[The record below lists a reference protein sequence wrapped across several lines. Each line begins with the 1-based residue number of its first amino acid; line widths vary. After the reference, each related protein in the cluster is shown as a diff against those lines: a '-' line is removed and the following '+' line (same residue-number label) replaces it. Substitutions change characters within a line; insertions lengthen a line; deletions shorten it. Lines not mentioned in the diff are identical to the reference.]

1 MLQVGK
7 YQKYLI
13 GLWLCIS
20 VNLFSSLWL
29 TILWRISDSLQR
41 SQMVWY
47 ISGFPQILNYE
58 AVNILQFWMLDNER
72 NGIIIWPECILCASF
87 MSPCLQLEPLQMI
100 IWCTAFI
107 YTHYKKNRHYTLLGS
122 NYKQVPFV
130 HVHGK
135 WHKPVIGV
143 YSGMQVYG

>member
-1 MLQVGK
+1 
-7 YQKYLI
+7 
-13 GLWLCIS
+13 
-20 VNLFSSLWL
+20 
-29 TILWRISDSLQR
+29 
-41 SQMVWY
+41 
-47 ISGFPQILNYE
+47 
-58 AVNILQFWMLDNER
+58 MLDNER
-72 NGIIIWPECILCASF
+72 NGINIWPECILCASF

-107 YTHYKKNRHYTLLGS
+107 LTHYKKNRHYTLLSS

>member
-1 MLQVGK
+1 
-7 YQKYLI
+7 
-13 GLWLCIS
+13 
-20 VNLFSSLWL
+20 
-29 TILWRISDSLQR
+29 
-41 SQMVWY
+41 
-47 ISGFPQILNYE
+47 
-58 AVNILQFWMLDNER
+58 MLDNER
-72 NGIIIWPECILCASF
+72 NGINIWPECILCASF

-107 YTHYKKNRHYTLLGS
+107 YVHIIKKNRHYILLSS